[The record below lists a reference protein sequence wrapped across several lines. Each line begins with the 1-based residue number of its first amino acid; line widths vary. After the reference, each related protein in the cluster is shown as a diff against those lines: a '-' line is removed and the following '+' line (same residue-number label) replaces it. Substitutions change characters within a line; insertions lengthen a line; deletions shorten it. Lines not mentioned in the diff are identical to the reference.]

1 MKIET
6 SRLLIRPISQ
16 TDKELVFEYRS
27 DKGSNKYQS
36 WIPETI
42 NDVETFIGKVA
53 KQINEPETW
62 FQFVI
67 IEKKSEKIIGD
78 LGIHFFG
85 EENLQIEIGCTL
97 NKLFQN
103 KGYATESVES
113 VIDYLFNDL
122 KKHRIITSIDPENKS
137 SIKLV
142 ERLGFRKEAHF
153 IESLFINGK
162 WVDDIIYA
170 ITKKE
175 WDKKKKTSTVSNFPT
190 LTTDRFVLRQ
200 FNRKDLENVYKGLSH
215 PDVIKYYGISFET
228 LEATKEQI
236 TWFRNLEI
244 NETGIWWA
252 ICNKEDLTFI
262 GAGGFN
268 DLEKENR
275 KAEIGFWLLPENW
288 GKGIM
293 KEVMPVI
300 CDFGFKILG
309 LHRIE
314 GFVDSENK
322 NCKNGL
328 RKLNFE
334 LEGTMKDCE
343 VKNGKYVSL
352 DIYSMI
358 NKDK

>member
-6 SRLLIRPISQ
+6 NRLLIRPISQ
-16 TDKELVFEYRS
+16 TDKESVFEYRS
-27 DKGSNKYQS
+27 DKETNKYQG
-36 WIPETI
+36 WIPEAI
-42 NDVETFIGKVA
+42 NDVEAFIGKVA
-53 KQINEPETW
+53 KQINEPDTW

-67 IEKKSEKIIGD
+67 VEKNSKKIIGD

-85 EENLQIEIGCTL
+85 EENLQVEIGCTL
-97 NKLFQN
+97 NKLFQS

-122 KKHRIITSIDPENKS
+122 KKHRIITSIDPANTN

-142 ERLGFRKEAHF
+142 ERIGFRKEAHF

-162 WVDDIIYA
+162 WVDDIVYA
-170 ITKKE
+170 ITKRD
-175 WDKKKKTSTVSNFPT
+175 WVKKKESSAVPDFPT

-200 FNRKDLENVYKGLSH
+200 FNHKDLENVYKGLSD
-215 PDVIKYYGISFET
+215 PDVIKYYGISFDT
-228 LEATKEQI
+228 LEATKRQM
-236 TWFRNLEI
+236 TWFRDLEK

-262 GAGGFN
+262 GAGGLN
-268 DLEKENR
+268 GLEKENR

-300 CDFGFKILG
+300 CDFGFKTLE

-328 RKLNFE
+328 KKFDFVF
-334 LEGTMKDCE
+334 EGTMKDCE
-343 VKNGKYVSL
+343 VKNGKYISI
-352 DIYSMI
+352 DIYSSI

>member
-6 SRLLIRPISQ
+6 NRLLIRPISQ
-16 TDKELVFEYRS
+16 ADKELIFEYRS
-27 DKGSNKYQS
+27 DKETNKYQG

-42 NDVETFIGKVA
+42 DEVETFIGKVA

-78 LGIHFFG
+78 IGIHFFG
-85 EENLQIEIGCTL
+85 EENLQVEIGCTL
-97 NKLFQN
+97 NKLFHSM
-103 KGYATESVES
+103 GYATESVES
-113 VIDYLFNDL
+113 VIDYLFNGL
-122 KKHRIITSIDPENKS
+122 KKHRIITSIDPENIN
-137 SIKLV
+137 SINLV
-142 ERLGFRKEAHF
+142 ERIGFRKEAHF

-162 WVDDIIYA
+162 WVDDIVYA
-170 ITKKE
+170 LTKKD
-175 WDKKKKTSTVSNFPT
+175 WDKKKESSSAHEFPT
-190 LTTDRFVLRQ
+190 LTTDRFILRQ
-200 FNRKDLENVYKGLSH
+200 FTRTDLENVFKGLSH
-215 PDVIKYYGISFET
+215 PDVIKFYGISFDS

-236 TWFRNLEI
+236 TWFKNLEN

-268 DLEKENR
+268 DLEKDNR

-300 CDFGFKILG
+300 CKYGFNSLG

-314 GFVDSENK
+314 GFVESENK

-328 RKLNFE
+328 KKLDFDF
-334 LEGTMKDCE
+334 EGTMRDCE
-343 VKNGKYVSL
+343 VKNGKYVSI
-352 DIYSMI
+352 DIYSAI